1 MHTAK
6 NLDSSK
12 VPEKTHHDTVT
23 SKVTE
28 DGARTEAHVKDYNLV
43 PGVKCTEKS
52 HILVLKPTWLERVWT
67 RGGQN
72 RATLVIAGLSVYT
85 RPMAEKHH
93 LREFTVLDKI
103 SISLRKV
110 QIL

>member
-1 MHTAK
+1 MM
-6 NLDSSK
+6 
-12 VPEKTHHDTVT
+12 VPNRTQRDTVA

-28 DGARTEAHVKDYNLV
+28 AGARTEAHVKNYSLG

-85 RPMAEKHH
+85 
-93 LREFTVLDKI
+93 
-103 SISLRKV
+103 
-110 QIL
+110 